1 MLHYLAMKGV
11 IAIIVALASSSAV
24 ADVRVFESQRKATTE
39 GDAVIS
45 CDPDTAYRA
54 ATDYNRW
61 LQIFRGVTRAT
72 VTRQQGDEAHV
83 TFEHD
88 DGSQEKLHFKNEPQK
103 HAMWF
108 EQIDGDAD
116 VWCWTTFQPGPA
128 PGTTRV
134 HTWLY
139 ADVSGAASWFVSDS
153 KIRGMRQQQVRN
165 NLQQLQTYFQR
176 NARK

>member
-1 MLHYLAMKGV
+1 
-11 IAIIVALASSSAV
+11 
-24 ADVRVFESQRKATTE
+24 
-39 GDAVIS
+39 
-45 CDPDTAYRA
+45 
-54 ATDYNRW
+54 
-61 LQIFRGVTRAT
+61 
-72 VTRQQGDEAHV
+72 
-83 TFEHD
+83 
-88 DGSQEKLHFKNEPQK
+88 
-103 HAMWF
+103 MWF
-108 EQIDGDAD
+108 EQIGGDAD

>member
-1 MLHYLAMKGV
+1 MKGV
-11 IAIIVALASSSAV
+11 IAIIVALASTPAF
-24 ADVRVFESQRKATTE
+24 ADVRVFESKRSATTE

-45 CDPDTAYRA
+45 CDPDTAYHA

-61 LQIFRGVTRAT
+61 LQIFDGVTRAT
-72 VTRQQGDEAHV
+72 VTSQKGDEAHV

-88 DGSQEKLHFKNEPQK
+88 DGSKEKLHFRNQPDK

-108 EQIDGDAD
+108 EQLGGDAD

-153 KIRGMRQQQVRN
+153 KVRDMRQQQVRN

-176 NARK
+176 NALK